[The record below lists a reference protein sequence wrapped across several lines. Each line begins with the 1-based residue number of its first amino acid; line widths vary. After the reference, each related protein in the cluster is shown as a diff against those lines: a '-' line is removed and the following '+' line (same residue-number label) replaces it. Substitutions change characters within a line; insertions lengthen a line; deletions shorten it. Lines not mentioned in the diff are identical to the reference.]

1 MTKKTSVSVI
11 AARMTTFNP
20 GMATV
25 DLAFDAFVRRNGLA
39 DRIEINR
46 YCIFDLPSFPP
57 FADGTELSY
66 KPMLGH
72 LEEIYNSDAIVY
84 WGDFHHAWNYQQ
96 QDLKGHWKL
105 SKHKS
110 EPLTDKI
117 IYDHLL
123 LHSAPESVFPK
134 TISYGTTMMGD
145 NAIDLDISQEYKD
158 ALRYFLSSIRN
169 IWMRDVYSAMRV
181 SHLLN
186 DYSNSHLAT
195 DCALL
200 FDRSDAERISRLD
213 ANRGIS
219 GDYIATFFGRSS
231 GKLKPRLISFAVEVA
246 ERVNRKIIWLPW
258 LHSLPKDTYRSLN
271 YSRLI
276 GSGIGSKNLTSLTE
290 LSALQPRNYSDLI
303 RHLLGSALVIT
314 DTYHLSLIAWRMG
327 IPAICVGFG
336 ARASQ
341 HTLGDK
347 KKETFFSSYN
357 AQPFYVFT
365 ENIMNKTTRL
375 QAVDYLEHI
384 ILSGTQL
391 ASSIHNNICN
401 HSKRAEQALLTSLV
415 NIITSQQ

>member
-1 MTKKTSVSVI
+1 MKSTVSII
-11 AARMTTFNP
+11 AARMTSFNP

-39 DRIEINR
+39 DKIEFNR
-46 YCIFDLPSFPP
+46 YCIFDPPYFPP

-72 LEEIYNSDAIVY
+72 LEEIYASDAIIY
-84 WGDFHHAWNYQQ
+84 WGDFHHAWDYQQ

-110 EPLTDKI
+110 EPLTDNI

-123 LHSAPESVFPK
+123 LRSAPKSVLIK
-134 TISYGTTMMGD
+134 TISYGTSMMGD
-145 NAIDLDISQEYKD
+145 NAIDLDISKEYRA
-158 ALRYFLSSIRN
+158 ALQHFLSSIRN

-200 FDRSDAERISRLD
+200 FDRSDAERVSMFD
-213 ANRGIS
+213 VNRGIP
-219 GDYIATFFGRSS
+219 GDYISTFFGRSS
-231 GKLKPRLISFAVEVA
+231 GDLKPRLIAFAVEVA
-246 ERVNRKIIWLPW
+246 ERANKKIVWLPW
-258 LHSLPKDTYRSLN
+258 LHSLPKDTYRSLI
-271 YSRLI
+271 YGRLI
-276 GSGIGSKNLTSLTE
+276 GSGIGNKNLTSLSE
-290 LSALQPRNYSDLI
+290 LSALQPRNYSELI

-336 ARASQ
+336 ARSSK

-347 KKETFFSSYN
+347 KKETFFSSYD

-365 ENIMNKTTRL
+365 ENIMNKSTRL
-375 QAVDYLEHI
+375 QVVDYLQHL
-384 ILSGTQL
+384 ILSGTSL

-401 HSKRAEQALLTSLV
+401 HSKQSELALLTALSD
-415 NIITSQQ
+415 IITTQQ